1 MLRPARDSDR
11 DVVLRWRNHPEVRA
25 VSLTRHEITPQE
37 HAAWWGRTVVDLD
50 DRVDPESRVLIY
62 ERRDI
67 PSGVVTFFDLD
78 RANASGSWGYY
89 LDLVGLEESGQLL
102 MAWIE
107 IQREAI
113 RYAFEEL
120 GLTILQGEVVA
131 SNTAVRQLNR
141 RHRFEELDT
150 YQRDIDGTPT
160 DVIRIQLRAQDW
172 ASRRGAAE
180 SGTS

>member
-1 MLRPARDSDR
+1 MLRPVRDSDR

-25 VSLTRHEITPQE
+25 VSLTQHEITPQE
-37 HAAWWGRTVVDLD
+37 HAAWWGRTQLD
-50 DRVDPESRVLIY
+50 SSSRVFIY
-62 ERRDI
+62 ERRGI

-78 RANASGSWGYY
+78 GTNASGSWGYY
-89 LDLVGLEESGQLL
+89 VDLVGLQESGQLL

-120 GLTILQGEVVA
+120 GLTILQGEVFA

-172 ASRRGAAE
+172 ASRRSTAE